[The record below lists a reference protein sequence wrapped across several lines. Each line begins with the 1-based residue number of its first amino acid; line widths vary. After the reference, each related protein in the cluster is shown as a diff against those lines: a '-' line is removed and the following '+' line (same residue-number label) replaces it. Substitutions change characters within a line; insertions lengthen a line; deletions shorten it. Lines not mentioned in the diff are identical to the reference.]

1 MSALYKV
8 TFWIAL
14 GVASLLAPL
23 ALSILVASEPEGD
36 KLFRRPRLMAQ
47 HCCAPVQV
55 QAQVV
60 HQPVYQAPYE
70 VRTLQNLVVVPLQ
83 VDTYYTYPA
92 PLTVPAQSLYYSVTE
107 AYQHQVVQKRLI
119 REAIREELRMHMLEA
134 EPKGKIA
141 PMDPPAPM
149 PVTKTPLGPDASTP
163 VELQREVLAAY
174 QAGGCVRCHGPD
186 SKGKGSE
193 FKLVLAAPDGKL
205 SLARQNAD
213 KRWKIYAMASVGA
226 MPPEAANDAALAL
239 DAKHL
244 PALLRF
250 ANLREA
256 P

>member
-1 MSALYKV
+1 MSALCKV
-8 TFWIAL
+8 AFWSMV

-23 ALSILVASEPEGD
+23 LLTVLAAAEPEGD
-36 KLFRRPRLMAQ
+36 KLFRRPRLMSQ

-60 HQPVYQAPYE
+60 HQPIYQAPYE

-92 PLTVPAQSLYYSVTE
+92 PLAVPAQSLYYSVTE

-119 REAIREELRMHMLEA
+119 REAIREELRMLEV

-149 PVTKTPLGPDASTP
+149 PVTKTPLAPDASTP

-174 QAGGCVRCHGPD
+174 QAGGCVRCHGPE
-186 SKGKGSE
+186 SKGKGGE

-205 SLARQNAD
+205 SLARQSAD

-226 MPPEAANDAALAL
+226 MPPEAANDASLAL